1 MPLASFIESY
11 ERSVVRGGGRAVE
24 AGKASLSY
32 DPSKGSAFVLGRWIS

>member
-11 ERSVVRGGGRAVE
+11 ERSVVRGGAVE

-32 DPSKGSAFVLGRWIS
+32 EPSKGVAFVLGR